1 MSNVKL
7 VVLTVESVIKMQGEE
22 DQAMELITEGKFY
35 DKAGSRYFIYQES
48 QISGME
54 GDKTML
60 KLSQEKVVMHRYGE
74 HNSELSFEENKRYE
88 SDYNTPYGPFKM
100 EVLASKVICEVDG
113 NGAGFI
119 ELKYEMSIKG
129 IGKTKTTMK
138 ITSRAVGSEQD
149 A

>member
-22 DQAMELITEGKFY
+22 DQVMELITEGKFY
-35 DKAGSRYFIYQES
+35 DKMGSRYFIYQES
-48 QISGME
+48 HISGME

-60 KLSQEKVVMHRYGE
+60 KLSANKVVMHRYGE
-74 HNSELSFEENKRYE
+74 HNSELSFEENKRHE

-100 EVLASKVICEVDG
+100 EVLASKVDYEVAGD
-113 NGAGFI
+113 GAGFI
-119 ELKYEMSIKG
+119 HLKYEMSIKG